1 LEELLMKIPSTVWN
15 DITSRRLA
23 RDAGLTLLELLVVLA
38 IISMVAALAAPQ
50 VLKYLGRAK
59 TEVAKAQISSIATAL
74 ELYALDNG
82 GFPAQQTG
90 LVALV
95 QSPQN
100 APNWRGPY
108 LKKADGLIDPWGRP
122 YEYRFPGVKA
132 QVEVFTLGRDNVL
145 GGTGE
150 DQDVSN

>member
-1 LEELLMKIPSTVWN
+1 LEEFLMKTTSPLWKDIP
-15 DITSRRLA
+15 SRRLA

-95 QSPQN
+95 QQPQN

-108 LKKADGLIDPWGRP
+108 LKKADGLIDPWGHP
-122 YEYRFPGVKA
+122 YEYRFPGAKT
-132 QVEVFTLGRDNVL
+132 QVEVFSLGRDNVP